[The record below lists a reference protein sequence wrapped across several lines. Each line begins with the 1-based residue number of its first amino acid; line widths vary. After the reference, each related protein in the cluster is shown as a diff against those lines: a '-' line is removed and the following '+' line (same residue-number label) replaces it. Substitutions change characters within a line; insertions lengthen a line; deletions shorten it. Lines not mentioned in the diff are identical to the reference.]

1 MCQISLMILTLR
13 TGNCDVD
20 HICPGAEGASCY
32 LWCDGPRCLFPAAV
46 NWGSGLLHDHATSD
60 LCAMIQRRRGYTIFE
75 LLLVVTIIGA
85 LAAMAI
91 PKMKEPMVREQVR
104 SARRT
109 MVTHLAMARGAAASR
124 GCRGVVH
131 VVSGANA
138 RAWVTTCRVAG
149 AGMDT
154 VGAVHQLSNR
164 YNVSVQS
171 SIDSVQ
177 FSPNGIAIGAGWST
191 LVFARAGFSDTL
203 TVSPLGKASW

>member
-1 MCQISLMILTLR
+1 MCQISQTILTLR

-20 HICPGAEGASCY
+20 HICRGAEGASCY
-32 LWCDGPRCLFPAAV
+32 LWCDGPRCLRQATFPWV
-46 NWGSGLLHDHATSD
+46 RESVTTRNLRTRTP
-60 LCAMIQRRRGYTIFE
+60 MRQRRRGYTIFE

-91 PKMKEPMVREQVR
+91 PKLKEPMIRELVR

-109 MVTHLAMARGAAASR
+109 MVTHVAQARGAAASR

-138 RAWVTTCRVAG
+138 RVWVTTCRVAG

-154 VGAVHQLSNR
+154 VGAVDQLSDR
-164 YNVSVQS
+164 YHVSVQS
-171 SIDSVQ
+171 SVDSVQ

-203 TVSPLGKASW
+203 TISPLGKASW